1 MTAVWSV
8 SAFVVQTNA
17 PKTFRPSNTL
27 CHSAINTS
35 NMWNGGNSYGKGQ
48 FKYYKDFDSWM
59 SVFPEDDRKAF
70 PEVFNLPK
78 GVYEV
83 KLNGPLG
90 IVFEEIDF
98 GKGLFV
104 KDLVEGGN
112 AAKQGTIELDDVLI
126 GLTAVKVVGAK
137 FERRLLPTFLFDF
150 ETMVSFYLHVLYLW
164 ITLISLTFLGC
175 IFLTIVR
182 PSFSISPQV
191 GAIGSNNDRYGCE
204 DVVLMFQR
212 ADEGK
217 REEIEEFMSFFEPP
231 FDNP

>member
-1 MTAVWSV
+1 MWANFLVLTTAVCSV
-8 SAFVVQTNA
+8 SAFVVQTNVPA
-17 PKTFRPSNTL
+17 KTFRPSNTL

-112 AAKQGTIELDDVLI
+112 AENQGTVELDDVLI

-150 ETMVSFYLHVLYLW
+150 ETMVSCYLHSLRIWV
-164 ITLISLTFLGC
+164 TLISLDFLRC
-175 IFLTIVR
+175 IFLTMFAFLSLSLYR
-182 PSFSISPQV
+182 WAPSDLTQIDSAVQT
-191 GAIGSNNDRYGCE
+191 
-204 DVVLMFQR
+204 
-212 ADEGK
+212 
-217 REEIEEFMSFFEPP
+217 
-231 FDNP
+231 